1 MSTIREILVIRIFV
15 VKVVYYNYVIGK
27 IIKENRIAKNYSQQ
41 QLGMLLGFS
50 QDTISLWELN
60 KSYPD
65 YETLRKLC
73 VLFDISGD
81 EILLI
86 ETDKQRKEIKE
97 KLNK

>member
-1 MSTIREILVIRIFV
+1 M
-15 VKVVYYNYVIGK
+15 IGK

-97 KLNK
+97 KLR